1 MACRYNGTVNI
12 TLTPELQ
19 KLVAGQVQRGSF
31 KNANDVVAA
40 ALHAME
46 ENIVG
51 SAPVYPPGSLLH
63 LYTSEANAEEAK
75 TAAGSSLEV
84 EDW

>member
-1 MACRYNGTVNI
+1 MACRYSDTVNI

-46 ENIVG
+46 EDLVG

-63 LYTSEANAEEAK
+63 LYTPEANAKEAK

>member
-1 MACRYNGTVNI
+1 MNI

-19 KLVAGQVQRGSF
+19 KLVAGQVQRGCF
-31 KNANDVVAA
+31 KTANDVVAA

-46 ENIVG
+46 EDIAG
-51 SAPVYPPGSLLH
+51 IAPVYPGSLLR
-63 LYTSEANAEEAK
+63 LYTSEADAEEAK
-75 TAAGSSLEV
+75 TANGSSLEV